1 MNEKKNVG
9 GAYNVTCRSVRFV
22 ANEIAFVNEKFFTT
36 KCFRCSKVIVA
47 KITMKVWEMFSLL
60 EKHWQMKRFSFCAKK
75 KCLQFIYFFVFLKN
89 SFCPSIF
96 TVITK
101 RFRANFWKAV
111 KRSLESNQ
119 LQGFLRD
126 VRTIAS
132 WKKSVKQLK
141 ISRCLKQYS
150 AWNQMN
156 QSERNFVKYSEYFS
170 LKSHLYLSP
179 QK

>member
-132 WKKSVKQLK
+132 WKKLRET
-141 ISRCLKQYS
+141 IE
-150 AWNQMN
+150 NFQMFKTIF
-156 QSERNFVKYSEYFS
+156 R
-170 LKSHLYLSP
+170 LKSNES
-179 QK
+179 KRKEFCEIFGIFFT